1 MADAVRAAAVNS
13 AQAIGIFDRVGSLE
27 PGKRANVV
35 VLDRNLNV
43 RDVFF
48 HGQKV

>member
-1 MADAVRAAAVNS
+1 MRAAAVNP

-35 VLDRNLNV
+35 VLNGDLEV
-43 RDVFF
+43 KAVFF
-48 HGQKV
+48 QGKQVV